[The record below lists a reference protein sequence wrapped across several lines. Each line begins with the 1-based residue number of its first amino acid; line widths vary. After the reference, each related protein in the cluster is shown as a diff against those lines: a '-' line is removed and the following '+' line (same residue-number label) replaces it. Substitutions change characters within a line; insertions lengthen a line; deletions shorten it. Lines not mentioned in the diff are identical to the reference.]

1 MFCCIHDPALALFL
15 AETPAE
21 SEDHHVVEWVGVFA
35 GVGLAL
41 VLLALLVSAT

>member
-21 SEDHHVVEWVGVFA
+21 TEDHHAAEWVGVFA

-41 VLLALLVSAT
+41 VLLAHLLSAT